1 MNPVATLESLLDR
14 PETLAA
20 PEKPEGLGRTGLLG
34 YAAGTAGVFMF
45 LRMNGAV
52 PPGLLSFLTVLTF
65 VLSANYLF
73 AAAIHLFMDLTGAPA
88 PAAGAA
94 RLFLAFGCTDYLMAM
109 LLPFGFLDGVRLLHW
124 LPGLLIC
131 VSSLL
136 YARVRVIRRL
146 YPVSNNKSV
155 LSLLLP
161 FFAFGTLFFVGM
173 LYGLI
178 WLVWIVV

>member
-1 MNPVATLESLLDR
+1 MGLIATLENLLDR

-20 PEKPEGLGRTGLLG
+20 PAKPEGLGRAGVLG
-34 YAAGTAGVFMF
+34 YAAGTAGVFLF

-52 PPGLLSFLTVLTF
+52 PPGLLSFLVAFSF

-73 AAAIHLFMDLTGAPA
+73 AASIHLFMDLTGAPA

-94 RLFLAFGCTDYLMAM
+94 RLFLAFGCTDYLMGM
-109 LLPFGFLDGVRLLHW
+109 LVPFGFLDGVKALHW

-131 VSSLL
+131 VAALL

-161 FFAFGTLFFVGM
+161 YFAFGALFFVGM
-173 LYGLI
+173 VYGLV